1 MIPSL
6 VYKAELVVGGE
17 RKEYVGQTANTFK
30 MRYRGH
36 VSDTNNK
43 RKSTTL
49 TTYILRRR
57 REGLEPEM
65 IRWSKVSLTE
75 PRARGDRDCSLC
87 TTEKV
92 NIAKLMLCN
101 FQKMYEKTNQRVQ
114 QSGLV
119 DVQEGS
125 QQRDQEGLQADEGG
139 GEEGGGVQEGLQQS
153 DQEAPQTDEAE
164 EEEGGG
170 VPEGVQQGDQEGL
183 QADEGGGANGEGPRL
198 RRRKALN
205 YSEVAKKIYQ
215 RTIWEI

>member
-1 MIPSL
+1 MG
-6 VYKAELVVGGE
+6 VE

-30 MRYRGH
+30 MRYRGN

-65 IRWSKVSLTE
+65 MRWSKVSLTE

-92 NIAKLMLCN
+92 NIARGDPEVLLNRRSEIMKKCIHKDKLMLCN

-114 QSGLV
+114 QAGLV

-125 QQRDQEGLQADEGG
+125 QQRDQEGLQEDEGG
-139 GEEGGGVQEGLQQS
+139 GEGGGHVQEGLQQS

-164 EEEGGG
+164 EEGGG
-170 VPEGVQQGDQEGL
+170 GEPEGAHQRDQEGL

-205 YSEVAKKIYQ
+205 YSQYF
-215 RTIWEI
+215 